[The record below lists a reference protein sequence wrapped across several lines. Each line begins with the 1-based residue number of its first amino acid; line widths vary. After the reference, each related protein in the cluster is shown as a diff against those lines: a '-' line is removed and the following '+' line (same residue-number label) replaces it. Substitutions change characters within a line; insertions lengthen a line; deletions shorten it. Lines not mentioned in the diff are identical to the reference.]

1 MQGDQIEPTG
11 GLIPLAMADSPQLSP
26 GNPRLHSPRS
36 EWFQEQFLQV
46 GISMGLGGVSLA
58 IYLTGRVNLMLAPK
72 FHSWLM
78 AGAVTLL
85 LVGFIRV
92 LLLARTARLASHGLN
107 SPSVGKADSHHGG
120 EHSENLDHHHHHDHD
135 GCCGDHAQ
143 THLGKPNEGSHDH
156 DHDAMPHG
164 DGCCGDHEHG
174 PGCGHDH
181 DHQWLPL
188 QVMVLSIPVVLF
200 ALNLPNEAFGAMKA
214 LDLEAYSLSPS
225 GAGTGSGGRA
235 DGVSFLQL
243 ERAASNPEARGL
255 YEGKTVQL
263 VGKFAGDHDKRF
275 TLIRYKMN
283 CCAADAVPLNAA
295 IMVDPQSPARLDYR
309 HWSGKWV
316 EVNGEVRFLQ
326 SRDGKSYLAALIL
339 RAKDS
344 EELNKSETWIKETV
358 PDSPFLTN

>member
-1 MQGDQIEPTG
+1 MHGDQMEPNG
-11 GLIPLAMADSPQLSP
+11 GLPLTMVDSSHSQPEVAFSQSP
-26 GNPRLHSPRS
+26 GP

-46 GISMGLGGVSLA
+46 GISLGLGGVSLA
-58 IYLTGRVNLMLAPK
+58 IYLTGRVSLMLAPK
-72 FHSWLM
+72 FHAWLL
-78 AGAVTLL
+78 AGGITLLVIGLVRALL
-85 LVGFIRV
+85 LVRKAQFAK
-92 LLLARTARLASHGLN
+92 LATSQALASGTDHPHGR
-107 SPSVGKADSHHGG
+107 
-120 EHSENLDHHHHHDHD
+120 DHHHGPAHRHHD
-135 GCCGDHAQ
+135 GCCGTASHGDKSADHAHSDDQ
-143 THLGKPNEGSHDH
+143 AADSHKED
-156 DHDAMPHG
+156 
-164 DGCCGDHEHG
+164 CCGVHNHG
-174 PGCGHDH
+174 PDCGHDH

-214 LDLEAYSLSPS
+214 LDLEAYSLTPS
-225 GAGTGSGGRA
+225 GVGSGTGGKA

-339 RAKDS
+339 RAQDS
-344 EELNKSETWIKETV
+344 DELNKSETWIKETV

>member
-1 MQGDQIEPTG
+1 MQGDRVEPTG
-11 GLIPLAMADSPQLSP
+11 GLVPLAMTGSSPLNSNNLGHQSP
-26 GNPRLHSPRS
+26 EA
-36 EWFQEQFLQV
+36 EWFQEQLLQV
-46 GISMGLGGVSLA
+46 AISMGLGGVSLA

-72 FHSWLM
+72 FHAWLL
-78 AGAVTLL
+78 AGAVALL
-85 LVGFIRV
+85 LVGFIRAV
-92 LLLARTARLASHGLN
+92 LLARAARMSTLA
-107 SPSVGKADSHHGG
+107 PSTSSALSTDGHHHA
-120 EHSENLDHHHHHDHD
+120 EHAHEDDHHHHHHHDDCCGAHSHAHD
-135 GCCGDHAQ
+135 GDSVGKSNGGDADHRGEACCGEHK
-143 THLGKPNEGSHDH
+143 HGSD
-156 DHDAMPHG
+156 
-164 DGCCGDHEHG
+164 
-174 PGCGHDH
+174 CGHDH

-188 QVMVLSIPVVLF
+188 QVMVLSIPMVLF

-214 LDLEAYSLSPS
+214 LDLDAYSLSPS
-225 GAGTGSGGRA
+225 GAGAGSGGKA

-263 VGKFAGDHDKRF
+263 VGKFVGDHDKRF

-295 IMVDPQSPARLDYR
+295 IMVDPQSPARLDFR

-344 EELNKSETWIKETV
+344 EELNKSEAWIKETV